1 MAGFFPGFSRQRI
14 ATGET
19 EINLVLGG
27 KGPPLLLLHGYPQT
41 HVMWHKVAPAL
52 AAQFTV
58 VAPDLRGYGDSG
70 KPASDAAH
78 NVYSKRSTARDMV
91 AVMERL
97 GFKSF
102 FLAGHDRG
110 GRVAHRLTLDH
121 PGRVE
126 RLAVL
131 DIIPTRTV
139 FQRVDK
145 ALATSTYH
153 WFFLIQPE
161 LPEVLIGA
169 NPDFYLEWTLKKWSR
184 NFSAFAPEAVA
195 EYKRCF
201 RDPATIHATCEDYRA
216 GASTDLEHDEVD
228 VAAKIECPLLAI
240 WGEGPATRWSGIA
253 DIWRERAT
261 NVTGHPLDCGHFLA
275 EEKPEETLEALREF
289 FAT

>member
-139 FQRVDK
+139 FRRVDK

-161 LPEVLIGA
+161 LPEVLIGG

-275 EEKPEETLEALREF
+275 EEKPEETLEALRRF
-289 FAT
+289 FAA

>member
-1 MAGFFPGFSRQRI
+1 MAGFFPGCSRQRI

-161 LPEVLIGA
+161 LPEVLIGG

-275 EEKPEETLEALREF
+275 EEKPEETLEALRGF
-289 FAT
+289 FAG

>member
-1 MAGFFPGFSRQRI
+1 
-14 ATGET
+14 
-19 EINLVLGG
+19 
-27 KGPPLLLLHGYPQT
+27 
-41 HVMWHKVAPAL
+41 
-52 AAQFTV
+52 V

-145 ALATSTYH
+145 ALAISTYH

-161 LPEVLIGA
+161 LPEVLIGG

-216 GASTDLEHDEVD
+216 GASTDLEQDEAD
-228 VAAKIECPLLAI
+228 IAAKIECPLLAI

>member
-161 LPEVLIGA
+161 LPEVLIGG

-216 GASTDLEHDEVD
+216 GASTDLEHDEAD
-228 VAAKIECPLLAI
+228 IAAKIECPLLAI

-275 EEKPEETLEALREF
+275 EEKPEETLEALRRF
-289 FAT
+289 FAA

>member
-139 FQRVDK
+139 FRRVDK